1 MGIVKSIEEIWMTA
15 LKSAATTLSALIGKS
30 VVINNIERKNLEEI
44 KSTIPSKSYM
54 VSATE
59 INEVGKLMF
68 LLSVDDALLIST
80 LMMGE
85 ETPLKEFNDL
95 STSALSEA
103 FSQIVGTVTLSLSE
117 VASKK
122 LQISPTEIH
131 PLDDSYREM
140 IFNENMVGFRYLF
153 KIEGQT
159 DSELYQ
165 FVDKSS
171 EEKLL
176 PKVSVTTLEP
186 QIIHNTTNDSKT
198 QEASIVQSVNFQPLA
213 ASKVK
218 EPIGNL
224 DLLRDVPIQVSV
236 ELGRAKML
244 IKDILTLSPGS
255 IIELEK
261 LAGEPVDILT
271 NGKLIAKGEV
281 IVIDENFG
289 VRITEILNPE
299 KKIEDENG

>member
-1 MGIVKSIEEIWMTA
+1 MGTVKSIEEIWMTA
-15 LKSAATTLSALIGKS
+15 LKSAGTTLSALIGKD
-30 VVINNIERKNLEEI
+30 VIINNIERKNLEEI
-44 KSTIPSKSYM
+44 KSSISNKPYI
-54 VSATE
+54 VSITD
-59 INEVGKLMF
+59 INEIGKLIF
-68 LLSVDDALLIST
+68 LLNAEDALLIAS

-85 ETPLKEFNDL
+85 ETPLKEFNDF
-95 STSALSEA
+95 SMSALSEA
-103 FSQIVGTVTLSLSE
+103 FSQMIGTITLSLSE

-122 LQISPTEIH
+122 LQISPTEIY

-165 FVDKSS
+165 FVDESS

-176 PKVSVTTLEP
+176 PKVSVATPELQVQHT
-186 QIIHNTTNDSKT
+186 TTNNSKSEEVST
-198 QEASIVQSVNFQPLA
+198 VQPVNFQPLA
-213 ASKVK
+213 VSKTK

-236 ELGRAKML
+236 ELGRTKML
-244 IKDILTLSPGS
+244 IKDILILSPGS

-261 LAGEPVDILT
+261 LAGEPVDILA
-271 NGKLIAKGEV
+271 NGRLIAKGEV
-281 IVIDENFG
+281 VVIDENFG

-299 KKIEDENG
+299 KKMEDENG